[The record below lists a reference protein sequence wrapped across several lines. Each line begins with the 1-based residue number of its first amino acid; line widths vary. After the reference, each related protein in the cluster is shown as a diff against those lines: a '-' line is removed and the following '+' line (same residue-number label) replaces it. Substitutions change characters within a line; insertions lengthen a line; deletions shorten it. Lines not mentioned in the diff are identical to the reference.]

1 MSLRLSDGLALP
13 DDTIT
18 KTLAI
23 LAKRRVGKTYT
34 GSVLA
39 EEMVAAGLPF
49 YVLDPTGAWWG
60 LRASANGRDGGLP
73 VVVLG
78 GEHGDV
84 PIDHTAGAAV
94 ADLVVDEPG
103 FYIIDLNHIDEVHA
117 NTVRF
122 ATAFLSRLYGRKARN
137 RDPLHG
143 FWDEA
148 DIFAPQRP
156 GPDQTKMLGAAEA
169 IVRRGG
175 LRGLG
180 TTVITQRPAVLNK
193 NILTQIDIL
202 VMLRIMG
209 PQDRAAVDEYLKAEA
224 DPERRREVLDS
235 LAGLALGEAWVFGPG
250 EEPEPIYQRIQVR
263 ERRTFN
269 SSATPKSGEQRIE
282 PAQLAAVDLD
292 GIRERM
298 AEAIE
303 KAAAD
308 DPKLLRKRVAELERE
323 LRSRPAAEPERIEV
337 PVVTAEQLAEV
348 ESMLRTLDESF
359 DSFREEMATI
369 VREAGTKAVETTNA
383 LAGLRD
389 TLAQQLGRA
398 PAPPA
403 PVRPAPV
410 RTAPAP
416 RCVAPSATNGAGVGG
431 AKQRIL
437 DALAALAQI
446 GVAQAPKVQV
456 ALFAGASPKSGSFA
470 NNVSALRTAGL
481 IDYPSPGLVVLTP
494 EGVSHADAGN
504 APTTV
509 EEMWA
514 FAERLVKPA
523 KWKLLSTLIDV
534 YPDAMAKA
542 DLAQAAD
549 ASPTSGSFAN
559 NLSALRSL
567 GLLDYPSPGMVA
579 AEPVLLLEGSS

>member
-1 MSLRLSDGLALP
+1 MALQISARLALP

-60 LRASANGRDGGLP
+60 LRAAANGRDPGLP

-94 ADLVVDEPG
+94 ADLVVDQPG
-103 FYIIDLNHIDEVHA
+103 FYVIDLNHIDEVHA

-122 ATAFLSRLYGRKARN
+122 ATAFLSRLYGRKAR
-137 RDPLHG
+137 RPEPLHG

-148 DIFAPQRP
+148 DLFAPQRP
-156 GPDQTKMLGAAEA
+156 GPEATKMLGAAEA

-193 NILTQIDIL
+193 NVLTQIDIL
-202 VMLRIMG
+202 VMLRIIG
-209 PQDRAAVDEYLKAEA
+209 PQDRAAVDEYLRAEA
-224 DPERRREVLDS
+224 DPQRRREVLDS

-250 EEPEPIYQRIQVR
+250 EEPEPIYQRVQIR

-269 SSATPKSGEQRIE
+269 SSATPKPGEQRIE
-282 PAQLAAVDLD
+282 PAQLAAIDLD

-298 AEAIE
+298 AEAIDR
-303 KAAAD
+303 AAAD
-308 DPKLLRKRVAELERE
+308 DPKLLRARIAELERD
-323 LRSRPAAEPERIEV
+323 LRSRPTAQAERIEV

-348 ESMLRTLDESF
+348 ESMLDAADDTFERV
-359 DSFREEMATI
+359 REEMGAL
-369 VREAGTKAVETTNA
+369 VREATEKAAEVARAVE
-383 LAGLRD
+383 GLRD
-389 TLAQQLGRA
+389 DLAEQLGCSPVPSVPARSVPARSA
-398 PAPPA
+398 PI
-403 PVRPAPV
+403 
-410 RTAPAP
+410 P
-416 RCVAPSATNGAGVGG
+416 RSASSPTNGVSVGG

-437 DALAALAQI
+437 DALAYLEAIGLAP
-446 GVAQAPKVQV
+446 APKIQV
-456 ALFAGASPKSGSFA
+456 ALFAKVSPKSSGFA
-470 NNVSALRTAGL
+470 NNLGAMRSAGL
-481 IDYPSPGLVVLTP
+481 IDYPAGGLVALTAH
-494 EGVSHADAGN
+494 GRASADAST
-504 APTTV
+504 APSTP
-509 EEMWA
+509 EEMWQYV
-514 FAERLVKPA
+514 EQLVGPA
-523 KWKLLSTLIDV
+523 KWRILQPLITA
-534 YPDAMAKA
+534 YPVAVERGA
-542 DLAQAAD
+542 LAD
-549 ASPTSGSFAN
+549 AAGVSAASSGFAN
-559 NLSALRSL
+559 NLGSLRSL
-567 GLLDYPSPGMVA
+567 RLIDYPASGMVA
-579 AEPVLLLEGSS
+579 AQPVLLLERAS